1 MAYFVL
7 IHGAAHGGWCWHKL
21 VPLLEAAGHH
31 VLAPDLQGLGADPT
45 PVDDLSLELWT
56 DRLIELVRAQ
66 PEPVVLVGH
75 SRGGL
80 LVSTVAER
88 VPDLVK
94 RAVYLTAFL
103 LGDGQTLWQEAS
115 TDLDSVIPANLV
127 PDERAG
133 TWTIRKE
140 VVIDGFYGDC
150 SAEDLDFV
158 FPRLRPEP
166 LFSLHTPIHVTPERF
181 GRVPR
186 HFIECLN
193 DRAIT
198 LSAQRRMQAAWPCA
212 RVFQL
217 ATSHS
222 PFLSAP
228 DRLVEVLLAGEATP
242 NRVTGA

>member
-1 MAYFVL
+1 MAHFLL
-7 IHGAAHGGWCWHKL
+7 IHGAAHGGWCWHKV

-31 VLAPDLQGLGADPT
+31 VLAPDLPGLGTDST
-45 PVDDLSLELWT
+45 PLAELSLDLWV
-56 DRLIELVRAQ
+56 DRLVDLVQAQ
-66 PEPVVLVGH
+66 PQPVVLVGH

-80 LVSTVAER
+80 LVSKIAER
-88 VPDLVK
+88 IPERVE

-103 LGDGQTLWQEAS
+103 LKDGQTLWQEAS
-115 TDLDSVIPANLV
+115 TDLDSIIPTNLI
-127 PDERAG
+127 PDEQSG

-166 LFSLHTPIHVTPERF
+166 LFSLHTPIHVTAERF
-181 GRVPR
+181 GRIPR
-186 HFIECLN
+186 HFIECLE

-198 LSAQRRMQAAWPCA
+198 LQAQRRMQAAWPCA

-228 DRLVEVLLAGEATP
+228 ERLVEVLLAGEAAP
-242 NRVTGA
+242 AGLSRA